1 MSRPT
6 FILIGASGYVAPRHM
21 AAIKAVDGDLIA
33 AVDPHDSVG
42 VLDRYFPKCQFF
54 RDHLDAFEKVKADYA
69 VICTP
74 NNTHGVMAW
83 HAMEAGMNVIL
94 EKPATITAG
103 RIDELQEI
111 EKATGKRVFCILQMR
126 LHPEAESMKHQQS
139 KDTWRV
145 VGIDYHTPRG
155 PWYFESWKANKAKS
169 GGILF
174 NIGIHLFDLAISTFG
189 LPLSSTY
196 DKFINEVSDHDAI
209 GSLEL
214 EHAAVS
220 FDLSING
227 HKRERIFY
235 VDGEPYDFT
244 NGFDDLHLQSYINIL
259 SGKGFTLEDARPAIE
274 LCERLTNA
282 AQT

>member
-6 FILIGASGYVAPRHM
+6 FILIGAAGYVAPKHM
-21 AAIKAVDGDLIA
+21 AAIKSVDGELIA

-54 RDHLDAFEKVKADYA
+54 KDHLDAFDKVTADYV

-83 HAMEAGMNVIL
+83 HALEAGMNVIL

-103 RIDELQEI
+103 RVKELQEI
-111 EKATGKRVFCILQMR
+111 EKATGKSVFCILQMR
-126 LHPEAESMKHQQS
+126 LHPEAVSMKRQQAQN
-139 KDTWRV
+139 TWRV
-145 VGIDYHTPRG
+145 VNIEYHTPRG
-155 PWYFESWKANKAKS
+155 PWYFNSWKANKAKS

-174 NIGIHLFDLAISTFG
+174 NIGIHLFDLAISVFG
-189 LPLSSTY
+189 EPSYSTY
-196 DKFINEVSDHDAI
+196 EMKTEMDDH
-209 GSLEL
+209 
-214 EHAAVS
+214 HATGTLRLNRATIW

-227 HKRERIFY
+227 QKRERIFY

-259 SGKGFTLEDARPAIE
+259 NGNGFTLEDARPAIE
-274 LCERLTNA
+274 LCERMSNVS
-282 AQT
+282 

>member
-1 MSRPT
+1 MGKRPT
-6 FILIGASGYVAPRHM
+6 FILIGAAGYVAPRHM
-21 AAIKAVDGDLIA
+21 QAIKSVDGELIA

-54 RDHLDAFEKVKADYA
+54 KDHLDAFEKVKADYA

-94 EKPATITAG
+94 EKPATISAS
-103 RIDELQEI
+103 RVEELQDI
-111 EKATGKRVFCILQMR
+111 EKQFGKRVFCILQMR
-126 LHPEAESMKHQQS
+126 LHPEALAMKRAQA

-145 VGIDYHTPRG
+145 VNIEYHTPRG
-155 PWYFESWKANKAKS
+155 PWYFNSWKANKYKS

-174 NIGIHLFDLAISTFG
+174 NIGIHLFDLAVSVFG
-189 LPLSSTY
+189 NPSGIEKATIEIDDHRATGGIDLPRAS
-196 DKFINEVSDHDAI
+196 
-209 GSLEL
+209 
-214 EHAAVS
+214 VS

-227 HKRERIFY
+227 QKRERIFY

-244 NGFDDLHLQSYINIL
+244 NGFDHLHLQSYINIL
-259 SGKGFTLEDARPAIE
+259 SGNGFTLEDARPAIE

-282 AQT
+282 AKT

>member
-1 MSRPT
+1 MNKRPT
-6 FILIGASGYVAPRHM
+6 FILLGAAGYVAPKHM
-21 AAIKAVDGDLIA
+21 AAIKSVDGELIA

-54 RDHLDAFEKVKADYA
+54 KNQLDIPEELKADYC

-74 NNTHGVMAW
+74 NNQ
-83 HAMEAGMNVIL
+83 HAVSAFYALEAGMNVIL

-103 RIDELQEI
+103 RIDELQEV

-126 LHPEAESMKHQQS
+126 LHPEAVSMKRQQA

-145 VGIDYHTPRG
+145 VNIDYHTPRG
-155 PWYFESWKANKAKS
+155 PWYFNSWKANKAKS

-174 NIGIHLFDLAISTFG
+174 NIGIHLFDLAVSVFG
-189 LPLSSTY
+189 NPSGIEKATIEI
-196 DKFINEVSDHDAI
+196 D
-209 GSLEL
+209 
-214 EHAAVS
+214 EHHARGGLDFPRASVG

-227 HKRERIFY
+227 QKRERIFY

-259 SGKGFTLEDARPAIE
+259 SGNGFTLEDARPAIE